1 MARKL
6 PRLQRVLD
14 APALFSIAYGEI
26 ASSIYFALGIIAFHA
41 LGFTPAVLLL
51 TGALFFLVSLSYVE
65 GTAAIRETGG
75 AATFVRIAFNDF
87 WGFITGWA
95 LFLDYLIVIALSA
108 LYVPHYAAAAMFTSV
123 TKPWDV
129 VFGCLVIA
137 GIAAFRVLRNKRLFR
152 FALVIA
158 LVDLV
163 TQLLLVVL
171 GFALLFSP
179 DALSKGTS
187 LGTNPSWHSII
198 FALPLAMLAYTGLET
213 VANLSEEVR
222 RPGRDLPRSVFSAIG
237 LVVVLYA
244 AIAVVG
250 LSAFPAGN
258 GTALGGAWVKAPLM
272 GIVARL
278 RDHLPDALGVPLQ
291 VFVGGSGALI
301 LVTAAAT
308 SIAGF
313 GRLAYSLGE
322 HGQLPREFGR
332 LSRRSVIAP
341 QSIVAAALIS
351 IALLVVTDVAFTHP
365 IFFLASLY
373 SFGVLL
379 AFTAAQLAVLR
390 LRFTHPEKR
399 RPYRVPLNIGR
410 VPVPSVVGA
419 VLTAVVWVLA
429 MATHEGARYGGPVWL
444 AVGLVVYVVVR
455 RGRGEGLTERV
466 VSADEHVG
474 LTEAQ
479 YSSILVPMKLGPI
492 GEEMVA
498 TAVKL
503 AQEAGA
509 SVWALHVVRVPM
521 ERELDRAVAEEE
533 ERAEASLSEARALGA
548 DHGVEVKTK
557 TVLARSIG
565 QAIVD
570 QAKELGV
577 DLIVVGSSPRWRRQS
592 RFFSPTVEYVL
603 KKAPAEVLV
612 VAFPQGVLEEDEETP
627 EFEAAEVS

>member
-51 TGALFFLVSLSYVE
+51 TGALFLVVSLSYAE

-87 WGFITGWA
+87 WGFVTGWA
-95 LFLDYLIVIALSA
+95 LFLDYLIVIALAA
-108 LYVPHYAAAAMFTSV
+108 LYVPHYAAAALFTNIN
-123 TKPWDV
+123 KPWDV
-129 VFGCLVIA
+129 VAGCGVIA
-137 GIAAFRVLRNKRLFR
+137 AIAAVRLLRNRRLFR
-152 FALVIA
+152 FAVVIA
-158 LVDLV
+158 LIDLA
-163 TQLLLVVL
+163 TQLLLVIL
-171 GFALLFSP
+171 GLALLFSP
-179 DALSKGTS
+179 HALSQGTS
-187 LGTNPSWHSII
+187 LGSNPTWHSIA

-222 RPGRDLPRSVFSAIG
+222 RPGRDLPRSLFGAIG
-237 LVVVLYA
+237 LVVLLYA

-250 LSAFPAGN
+250 LSAFPAGH
-258 GTALGGAWVKAPLM
+258 GTPLGSTWAKAPLM

-278 RDHLPDALGVPLQ
+278 RDHLPDVLGAPLQ
-291 VFVGGSGALI
+291 VFVGTTGALI
-301 LVTAAAT
+301 LVTAVAT

-322 HGQLPREFGR
+322 HGQLPRVFGR

-341 QSIVAAALIS
+341 QSIIAAALIS
-351 IALLVVTDVAFTHP
+351 IALLITTSAVLSHP
-365 IFFLASLY
+365 VFFLAGLY

-379 AFTAAQLAVLR
+379 AFTAAQLAVIK
-390 LRFTHPEKR
+390 LRFSHPEKR
-399 RPYRVPLNIGR
+399 RPYRVPLNMGR
-410 VPVPSVVGA
+410 VPVPAVVGA
-419 VLTAVVWVLA
+419 FLTTVVWILA
-429 MATHEGARYGGPVWL
+429 LATHKGARYGGPAWL
-444 AVGLVVYVVVR
+444 AAGLLMYVVLR
-455 RGRGEGLTERV
+455 RSRGERLTQRV
-466 VSADEHVG
+466 VSADEHVD

-479 YSSILVPMKLGPI
+479 YSSILVPLKLGPI

-503 AQEAGA
+503 AQESGA

-521 ERELDRAVAEEE
+521 DRPLDQELPEEE
-533 ERAEASLSEARALGA
+533 ENATAALAEAQLLGS
-548 DHGVEVKTK
+548 DHGVEVKGR
-557 TVLARSIG
+557 TVRARSIG
-565 QAIVD
+565 DAIVS
-570 QAKELGV
+570 QANELGV
-577 DLIVVGSSPRWRRQS
+577 DLIVLGSAPKWRRQS

-603 KKAPAEVLV
+603 KKAPCEVLV
-612 VAFPQGVLEEDEETP
+612 VAFPQGVLEADEEEPAYATT
-627 EFEAAEVS
+627 